1 MSENLKKYN
10 EIRDFK
16 KTKEPVGKKIRK
28 KDFRFCVQH
37 HIATHDHYDFRLEYD
52 GVLISFAVP
61 KGPSY
66 NPKDK
71 RLAIKVENHP
81 VSYINFEGVIE
92 KGQYGA
98 GVVMLF
104 DIGKYKEIEK
114 FKDTL
119 NKGYLKFELFGSR
132 LKGKWT
138 LVRFKDNN
146 WLLIKDND
154 NVKLYDDI
162 NEFNTSIKSNK
173 KIEDLKDNIKITH
186 PDKVIYKST
195 KTTKK
200 DIFNYYQKVKNRML
214 PFIKNR
220 LLTTVRC
227 PNGIESK
234 FFKKHFDDNPNLE
247 KVRRK
252 NKEGSFENYYY
263 IKDEKGLLSE
273 VQMNS
278 IEFHVGVSE
287 ISKNPDIM
295 VFDLDPDENLSIE
308 KLRKGVKDLKEILD
322 SLNLKSYLK
331 TSGGKGYHIYVPI
344 KKKITFNKFEK
355 IAYEIANTLKT
366 KYEDKYT
373 INMQKKI
380 RKNKIF
386 IDYFRNKK
394 GSTIVA
400 PYSIRARNLPYV
412 SMPIKWSE
420 LDKIKPN
427 DITIDIAI
435 KRLKNKDPWEDFFK

>member
-186 PDKVIYKST
+186 PDKVIYEST

-200 DIFNYYQKVKNRML
+200 AITSTITGAFYATTDELHQFFMDGRSASIIDIGIDTLGVITGVWLFL
-214 PFIKNR
+214 C
-220 LLTTVRC
+220 LLKL
-227 PNGIESK
+227 I
-234 FFKKHFDDNPNLE
+234 
-247 KVRRK
+247 
-252 NKEGSFENYYY
+252 
-263 IKDEKGLLSE
+263 
-273 VQMNS
+273 S
-278 IEFHVGVSE
+278 I
-287 ISKNPDIM
+287 
-295 VFDLDPDENLSIE
+295 
-308 KLRKGVKDLKEILD
+308 
-322 SLNLKSYLK
+322 
-331 TSGGKGYHIYVPI
+331 
-344 KKKITFNKFEK
+344 
-355 IAYEIANTLKT
+355 
-366 KYEDKYT
+366 
-373 INMQKKI
+373 I
-380 RKNKIF
+380 RKKE
-386 IDYFRNKK
+386 K
-394 GSTIVA
+394 
-400 PYSIRARNLPYV
+400 
-412 SMPIKWSE
+412 
-420 LDKIKPN
+420 
-427 DITIDIAI
+427 
-435 KRLKNKDPWEDFFK
+435 